1 MKKPLLSISI
11 PTYNRAH
18 YLEDCLNSVKLQL
31 DANKELQD
39 LVEVVISDN
48 ASADNTEEVAKK
60 YKHSFNH
67 FTYVRNEKNVG
78 FDLNI
83 VNVITNATG
92 MYCWYLADDD
102 VLINGSIDYIVE
114 KLKTHEYDVVT
125 VGTHPVTGD
134 DYRTRKVFNDTDIF
148 VTTDGDDFFHGNN
161 ALGGVS
167 NLIFNREQWMNCLT
181 IDDYLTWW
189 LYNETVVKIFLVT
202 DKKMLNVLQTLAY
215 TGQDCRWSENG
226 AELTTFVNSNLM
238 IERMIGFGFNKA
250 RINELLYRN
259 RRLLPIMLL
268 RAKGHGLKCNLENLT
283 FMYKNLY
290 EVGVPYLMLAT
301 VIYITPNA
309 VVKIIRD
316 TRKNILNLI
325 ESKKYSKFT
334 SKLRTIKK
342 GLAQRLFYINNS
354 HYGFSFIFL
363 LPGSMREKFFGEN
376 TFFRTL
382 TKDNKHIHLQK
393 SGSGMLLRAANY
405 TLMFPKGCF
414 YETDFFDIMYPRLNL
429 HDPLIEHLVYRNP
442 YYVSEGC
449 YEKFGVEVA
458 EGDYVLDA
466 GANIG
471 MFSVIASHVVGEK
484 GKVFAF
490 EPLKEISDVLE
501 ENSSKNHCSN
511 IIIENKILGE
521 VDKEVE
527 FFYNLDSNYN
537 AASKTIKH
545 DGDKVVTLE
554 QVTLDSYVE
563 KNNIQKIDF
572 IKADI
577 EGAERDLLRGGEMT
591 IKKFKPKLALRTY
604 HLPDDKE
611 VLYTLV
617 KQYVPEYK
625 IKLDNKTLYAWI

>member
-1 MKKPLLSISI
+1 MKNPLLSICI

-18 YLEDCLNSVKLQL
+18 YLKDCLISIQTQF
-31 DANKELQD
+31 DENKDLLD

-48 ASADNTEEVAKK
+48 ASTDNTKEVAQS
-60 YKHSFNH
+60 YAPIFNN
-67 FTYVRNEKNVG
+67 FLYVSSEKNVG

-92 MYCWYLADDD
+92 KYCWYLADDD
-102 VLINGSIDYIVE
+102 VLINGSIDYIVK
-114 KLKTHEYDVVT
+114 KLQTNEYDVIT
-125 VGTHPVTGD
+125 VGSHPVTGD
-134 DYRTRKVFNDTDIF
+134 DYKTRKVFNDTDIF
-148 VTTDGDDFFHGNN
+148 ETTNGDDFLHDNN
-161 ALGGVS
+161 SLGGVS
-167 NLIFNREQWMNCLT
+167 NLIFNREQWMKCLT
-181 IDDYLTWW
+181 IHDYLTWW

-202 DKKMLNVLQTLAY
+202 DKKMLNVLQTLVY

-250 RINELLYRN
+250 RIDKLLYKN
-259 RRLLPIMLL
+259 RRRLPIMLL
-268 RAKGHGLKCNLENLT
+268 RAKGHGLVCNVENLK
-283 FMYKNLY
+283 FMYKNLRK
-290 EVGVPYLMLAT
+290 VGIPYLALAT
-301 VIYITPNA
+301 IIYFTPNFI
-309 VVKIIRD
+309 VKIVRDVRKYIIRLIS
-316 TRKNILNLI
+316 TQKKVPKFKNL
-325 ESKKYSKFT
+325 
-334 SKLRTIKK
+334 KK
-342 GLAQRLFYINNS
+342 GLAQRLFYIKNAK
-354 HYGFSFIFL
+354 YGFSIIFL
-363 LPGSMREKFFGEN
+363 LPGSLREKIFGEN

-382 TKDNKHIHLQK
+382 TKNNKDIHLQK
-393 SGSGMLLRAANY
+393 TGDSMMLKAGHFALR
-405 TLMFPKGCF
+405 FPMGCF

-429 HDPLIEHLVYRNP
+429 HDPLIEHLVYKNP
-442 YYVSEGC
+442 FYVSEGS
-449 YEKFGVEVA
+449 YEKFGVVLS

-471 MFSVIASHVVGEK
+471 MFSIIASHAIGAH

-501 ENSSKNHCSN
+501 ENEQSNNCAN

-521 VDKEVE
+521 VNKEVE

-545 DGDKVVTLE
+545 DGDKVVLLE
-554 QVTLDSYVE
+554 QVTLDEYVRN
-563 KNNIQKIDF
+563 NNIIKIDF

-577 EGAERDLLRGGEMT
+577 EGAERDLLKGGEET

-611 VLYTLV
+611 VLYNLV
-617 KQYVPEYK
+617 KKYVPEYN
-625 IKLDNKTLYAWI
+625 IRLDNKTLYAWI